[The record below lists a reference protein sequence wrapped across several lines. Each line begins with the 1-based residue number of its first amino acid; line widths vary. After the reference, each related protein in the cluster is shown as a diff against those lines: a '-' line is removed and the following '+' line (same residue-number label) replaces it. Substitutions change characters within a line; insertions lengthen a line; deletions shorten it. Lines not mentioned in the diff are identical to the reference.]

1 MVHPSNAVAIVTAGV
16 SVAVGDLLIKKVG
29 TVSTS
34 MASAMVHPL
43 MLAALCFYILQ
54 IVLFAYVFVQRWE
67 LGIVAIMQM
76 AFYSAACV
84 LMGRLLFGERV
95 TFLQGLGMALAFCG
109 AVLMNGGR

>member
-1 MVHPSNAVAIVTAGV
+1 MLHPLHIAVIVAGGV

-34 MASAMVHPL
+34 LASAMVHPL

-67 LGIVAIMQM
+67 LRIVAIMQM

-95 TFLQGLGMALAFCG
+95 TTLQGLGMVLGFCG
-109 AVLMNGGR
+109 AVLMSGGR

>member
-1 MVHPSNAVAIVTAGV
+1 MLHPFHIVAIVAGGV
-16 SVAVGDLLIKKVG
+16 SVAIGDLLIKKVG

-54 IVLFAYVFVQRWE
+54 IVLFAYVFVERWE
-67 LGIVAIMQM
+67 LRVVAIMQM
-76 AFYSAACV
+76 AFYAPACV

-95 TFLQGLGMALAFCG
+95 TTLQGLGMVLAFSG